1 MPLISVC
8 IPVYNTE
15 PYLLQCLR
23 SVITQSFA
31 DFEIVVVSDSS
42 RGKDGQGRSAKKIV
56 RLAQKECNALRKQ
69 NKLSKLKIHFVEHRE
84 NRGILEVRR
93 TLCYVAHGEY
103 ICFVD
108 SDDELEQ
115 GALCSLVQIPGS
127 SPRMTNSPVS
137 LTEAPVSLSG
147 LTRQS
152 YDIIQGKSTSGIF
165 DEKGNFI
172 PSAQNRFD
180 KITIGELTGHQIF
193 HEWVTSGNVLGVLWS
208 KLIKRQLLVKAFENI
223 PYSECNFA
231 EDYLI
236 SFFVMQA
243 AKSYIGIDKNVY
255 RYRITSGVSSAR
267 KIDSLH
273 KWEMVCSTAS
283 VFTVISQWLK
293 ENQSKTQITEEEV
306 DYIRRKTAAYLANN
320 LRQMKE
326 TVIPELQPA
335 ARQMLCE
342 YWGEHFVQTVELQTN

>member
-23 SVITQSFA
+23 SVIMQGFS
-31 DFEIVVVSDSS
+31 DFEIIIVSDSS
-42 RGKDGQGRSAKKIV
+42 PSKDAQGRSAKKIV
-56 RLAQKECNALRKQ
+56 RLAQKECNAFRKH
-69 NKLSKLKIHFVEHRE
+69 NKLPKLKIHFVEHRE

-93 TLCYVAHGEY
+93 TLCYEAHGEY

-115 GALCSLVQIPGS
+115 GALKALSLQ
-127 SPRMTNSPVS
+127 
-137 LTEAPVSLSG
+137 SG
-147 LTRQS
+147 V
-152 YDIIQGKSTSGIF
+152 DIIQGKSTSGTF
-165 DEKGNFI
+165 DDNGNFT
-172 PSAQNRFD
+172 PSEKNRFD
-180 KITIGELTGHQIF
+180 KITIGELKDHQIF
-193 HEWVTSGNVLGVLWS
+193 HEWVTGGNITGVLWG
-208 KLIKRQLLVKAFENI
+208 KLIRRQLLVKAFENI

-236 SFFVMQA
+236 SFFITQT
-243 AKSYIGIDKNVY
+243 AKLYIGIDQKVY
-255 RYRITSGVSSAR
+255 RYRITSGVSSSR
-267 KIDSLH
+267 KIDTLH

-293 ENQSKTQITEEEV
+293 LNQPKSQITPEEV
-306 DYIRRKTAAYLANN
+306 NYIRLKTSVYLANN

-335 ARQMLCE
+335 ARQMLCD
-342 YWGEHFVQTVELQTN
+342 YWGEHFVQTVEQAIQKKE

>member
-31 DFEIVVVSDSS
+31 DFEIIVVSDSS
-42 RGKDGQGRSAKKIV
+42 RGKDGRGRSAKKIV
-56 RLAQKECNALRKQ
+56 RLAQKECNAFRKQ

-93 TLCYVAHGEY
+93 TLCYEAHGQY

-108 SDDELEQ
+108 SDDELESV
-115 GALCSLVQIPGS
+115 ALNLLTGPFESLRDPAFS
-127 SPRMTNSPVS
+127 SDH
-137 LTEAPVSLSG
+137 A
-147 LTRQS
+147 
-152 YDIIQGKSTSGIF
+152 DIIQGKSTSGIF

-172 PSAQNRFD
+172 PSAQNRYD
-180 KITIGELTGHQIF
+180 KITIGELTEHQIF
-193 HEWVTSGNVLGVLWS
+193 HEWVTSGNLPGVLWS

-236 SFFVMQA
+236 SFFVIQA

-293 ENQSKTQITEEEV
+293 SNQPKTQITEEEV
-306 DYIRRKTAAYLANN
+306 DCIRRKTAAYLANN
-320 LRQMKE
+320 LKQMKE

-335 ARQMLCE
+335 ARQMLCD
-342 YWGEHFVQTVELQTN
+342 YWGEHFVQTVVLHTY

>member
-1 MPLISVC
+1 MPLVSVC

-23 SVITQSFA
+23 SVIMQEFS
-31 DFEIVVVSDSS
+31 DFEIIIVSDSS
-42 RGKDGQGRSAKKIV
+42 PGKDAQGRSAKKIV
-56 RLAQKECNALRKQ
+56 RLAQKECNAFRKQ

-93 TLCYVAHGEY
+93 TLCYEAQGQY

-108 SDDELEQ
+108 SDDELER
-115 GALCSLVQIPGS
+115 GAL
-127 SPRMTNSPVS
+127 R
-137 LTEAPVSLSG
+137 ALSG
-147 LTRQS
+147 SFDPFDKLRDRA
-152 YDIIQGKSTSGIF
+152 DIIQGKSTSGTF
-165 DEKGNFI
+165 DDNGNFT
-172 PSAQNRFD
+172 PSEKNRFD
-180 KITIGELTGHQIF
+180 KITIGQLTGHQIF
-193 HEWVTSGNVLGVLWS
+193 HEWITGGNITGVLWG
-208 KLIKRQLLVKAFENI
+208 KLIRRQLLVKAFENI

-236 SFFVMQA
+236 SFFLTQS
-243 AKSYIGIDKNVY
+243 AKLYIGLDQKVY
-255 RYRITSGVSSAR
+255 RYRITSGVSSSR
-267 KIDSLH
+267 KIDTLH

-293 ENQSKTQITEEEV
+293 SNQPKSQITPEEV
-306 DYIRRKTAAYLANN
+306 NYIRLKTSVYLANN

-335 ARQMLCE
+335 ARQMLCD
-342 YWGEHFVQTVELQTN
+342 YWGEHFVQTIELKTN